1 MKQTDEGDQHELT
14 EVHDEPDKTQM
25 LRHSIYEALD
35 KGFWKIPEKE
45 PGSSHPGACWEI
57 DLNSSKAVMFKGTSK
72 RPIKARYL
80 MSYAIVEPS
89 SANGLDWT
97 TYFRVDEPH
106 LKRTR
111 QLELMHHDRR
121 RGALAACDV
130 AAIESALN
138 ELKGANHVSGR

>member
-1 MKQTDEGDQHELT
+1 MRQSDEGDQNRPT
-14 EVHDEPDKTQM
+14 EVRDEPDKIQM
-25 LRHSIYEALD
+25 FSHSIYEALD

-45 PGSSHPGACWEI
+45 PGSSHPGVCWEI
-57 DLNSSKAVMFKGTSK
+57 DVKSHKAVMFKGTSK

-80 MSYAIVEPS
+80 LSYAIVEPS
-89 SANGLDWT
+89 LANGLDSIT
-97 TYFRVDEPH
+97 CFRVDERH

-121 RGALAACDV
+121 RGSLADCDV

-138 ELKGANHVSGR
+138 ELKGAKHVDKR